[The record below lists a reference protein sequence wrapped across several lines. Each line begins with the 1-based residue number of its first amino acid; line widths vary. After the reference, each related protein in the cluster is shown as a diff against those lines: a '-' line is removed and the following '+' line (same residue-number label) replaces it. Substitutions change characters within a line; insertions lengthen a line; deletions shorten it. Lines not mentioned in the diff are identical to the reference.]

1 MESATI
7 LTPPSTGLS
16 SIMFSAR
23 TELLSQDSAQHLQ
36 NYYKASEHSGQCK
49 RTGCCYNE
57 LVVAFFPAF
66 FRTGDGLKGKKSI
79 PVDFIIYL

>member
-16 SIMFSAR
+16 SILFSAR
-23 TELLSQDSAQHLQ
+23 TELQSQDSAQPLQ
-36 NYYKASEHSGQCK
+36 NFYKASEHSGQCK

-57 LVVAFFPAF
+57 LVVAFS
-66 FRTGDGLKGKKSI
+66 RTGDSLKGKKSI
-79 PVDFIIYL
+79 SVDFMIYL